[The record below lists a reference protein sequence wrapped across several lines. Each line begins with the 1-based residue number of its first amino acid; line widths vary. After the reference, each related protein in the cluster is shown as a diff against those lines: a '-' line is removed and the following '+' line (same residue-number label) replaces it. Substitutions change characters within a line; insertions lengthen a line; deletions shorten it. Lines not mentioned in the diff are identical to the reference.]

1 MINLGPA
8 AYDAIHQLRNTEH
21 WSAFVDAI
29 GVTASTQIQM
39 SLSAPVE
46 QVATANFY
54 ARAWNDLYIALVAAT
69 KDINPRHVPKPGVKI
84 DV

>member
-8 AYDAIHQLRNTEH
+8 AYDAIHSLRNTEH

-29 GVTASTQIQM
+29 GDQAGKQIQM
-39 SLSAPVE
+39 SLAAPVE
-46 QVATANFY
+46 QVPTANFY

-69 KDINPRHVPKPGVKI
+69 KDINPRAVPKPGVKA